1 MKKRLLFL
9 FAATLFAVGTVSA
22 QGKNDYDAQDRGW
35 WLGGQ
40 VGYWYDGES
49 HSFAIAPEF
58 GYDFNRRWTIGVSV
72 GYLRIAEASAFE
84 FAPYA
89 RRNFYLTDNFSLF
102 VDGGFGVVCGD
113 ADGLKIGFQPGFAVQ
128 INRHIR
134 FLTHIGFVGLRSD
147 LYNNGLGDGV
157 GFTLSASDLK
167 FGFYYTF

>member
-9 FAATLFAVGTVSA
+9 LAAALLAANSVSA
-22 QGKNDYDAQDRGW
+22 QRKNDADAQERGW

-40 VGYWYDGES
+40 VGYWYDGD
-49 HSFAIAPEF
+49 HSFAIMPEF
-58 GYDFNRRWTIGVSV
+58 GFDFNRRWTFGTSV
-72 GYLRIAEASAFE
+72 GYLRIADASAFE

-102 VDGGFGVVCGD
+102 VDGGFGLVCGD
-113 ADGLKIGFQPGFAVQ
+113 AEGLKIGFQPGFAVK

-134 FLTHIGFVGLRSD
+134 FLTHIGFLGLRSD
-147 LYNNGLGDGV
+147 LYNDGLGGGA
-157 GFTLSASDLK
+157 GFSLSASDLK